1 MKLVL
6 SLFFN
11 LETPKLQKGWSQS
24 SKILCE
30 SSLRKGLN
38 YIKNFG
44 RIGQAI
50 RHLIG
55 RQLSSL
61 AIYFSKTI
69 RVRRP
74 KFYGHEHRVRIFIV
88 YKFSKNRIT
97 KSGEKGNLFYLRIQL
112 NQENQVVKFYLLII
126 YNFDS

>member
-1 MKLVL
+1 LKLVL
-6 SLFFN
+6 VCLQSLKF
-11 LETPKLQKGWSQS
+11 ES
-24 SKILCE
+24 SKTAGARAPKFYVEVVLGRTK
-30 SSLRKGLN
+30 L
-38 YIKNFG
+38 YKNFG

-61 AIYFSKTI
+61 TFYFSKTI

-74 KFYGHEHRVRIFIV
+74 KFYVHKHRVRIFIV
-88 YKFSKNRIT
+88 YKFSQNRIT
-97 KSGEKGNLFYLRIQL
+97 KGGEKGNLFYLRIQL
-112 NQENQVVKFYLLII
+112 NQENRVVKFYLLII